1 MRVSQFTTVNSGQL
15 PEQINAATEKE
26 NCPSSSLSSMTSCPN
41 NGKKDSIEFGQNRQN
56 PRLPQQD
63 AVPSFKQLLLS
74 LFGDD
79 INQPAHMSL
88 LPEPPP
94 FTLPEVGNMPQPATQ
109 QPTQPQCPPQSQP
122 SCQPQTP
129 CAPQPQPSCQPQT
142 PCTSQPHASCPAP
155 DQKAENGMSF
165 ADVVT
170 TLGRHE
176 GLMKKA
182 LDRDGLAAL
191 RDDAKTPTDMK
202 QALTTL
208 LNDPAMF
215 QKLDEAVPGT
225 VDGKLA
231 AGDVQVLQKQP
242 EFKAYASAL
251 AETYTHDYVPS
262 DAKPGAPAREMKA
275 NDAMR
280 ELYLYSESL
289 PKKISLQTLKNI
301 ADGSQDMNKCPPQ
314 VAAAAKYFTDHPD
327 QWRALTHCKDDKASV
342 SRERLCDQVA
352 AQVKLSP
359 QENAALQTIKNNAD
373 IFFKKGGITPD
384 KLQQI
389 AQDSHNSQAVRDAAN
404 LLSQPNSMLFSMLD
418 NGKHGA
424 GGNFFNRANDHNIS
438 KGDLDA
444 FIKKGSNQVAAAAQ
458 LAGGRTAADRRA
470 QQDMA
475 EGQETQPDAK
485 KVRGGGIFKLLD
497 IFSYIAS
504 GLSMLIPGLGEAGL
518 AVAAGRT
525 AISAGVKAGLEEG
538 VEVALKAGVKTGV
551 KDLTHHV
558 KDQVTEMAKDQ
569 ITDMT
574 HQVFDNT
581 LQGISGQHSGTTR
594 VWAQS

>member
-1 MRVSQFTTVNSGQL
+1 
-15 PEQINAATEKE
+15 
-26 NCPSSSLSSMTSCPN
+26 
-41 NGKKDSIEFGQNRQN
+41 
-56 PRLPQQD
+56 
-63 AVPSFKQLLLS
+63 
-74 LFGDD
+74 
-79 INQPAHMSL
+79 
-88 LPEPPP
+88 
-94 FTLPEVGNMPQPATQ
+94 
-109 QPTQPQCPPQSQP
+109 
-122 SCQPQTP
+122 
-129 CAPQPQPSCQPQT
+129 
-142 PCTSQPHASCPAP
+142 
-155 DQKAENGMSF
+155 MSF

-215 QKLDEAVPGT
+215 RKLDEAVPGK

-242 EFKAYASAL
+242 QFRAYASAL

-262 DAKPGAPAREMKA
+262 DAKPGSPAREMKA

-289 PKKISLQTLKNI
+289 PKKISLQTLKDI

-327 QWRALTHCKDDKASV
+327 QWRKLTHCKDDKASV

-359 QENAALQTIKNNAD
+359 QENAALQTVKNNAD

-389 AQDSHNSQAVRDAAN
+389 AQDPNNSQAVRDAAS

-444 FIKKGSNQVAAAAQ
+444 FIKKGSNQVAGAAQ

-538 VEVALKAGVKTGV
+538 VEVALKAGVKNGVKAGV
-551 KDLTHHV
+551 KDLTHQV
-558 KDQVTEMAKDQ
+558 KDQVTDMAKDQ
-569 ITDMT
+569 ITDMA

-581 LQGISGQHSGTTR
+581 LQGISGQNNGSTR